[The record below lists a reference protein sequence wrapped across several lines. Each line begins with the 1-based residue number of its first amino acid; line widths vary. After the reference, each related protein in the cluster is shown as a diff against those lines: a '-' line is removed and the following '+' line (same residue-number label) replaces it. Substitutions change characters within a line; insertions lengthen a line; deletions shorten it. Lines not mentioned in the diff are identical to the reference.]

1 MPATFL
7 AFLLYLALWPAG
19 LVAFFGA
26 AGFLFVSKYRRF
38 ARSALIWGLAGAL
51 AIAIPL
57 GWFGL
62 GMIDPRFE
70 DRVFSL
76 LFRPFF
82 AGFSLGILAWYV
94 LRYRTLRR
102 ASAV

>member
-1 MPATFL
+1 MPGTFL
-7 AFLLYLALWPAG
+7 VFLLYLALWPVGIA
-19 LVAFFGA
+19 AFLGA
-26 AGFLFVSKYRRF
+26 AGALFVPKYRRI
-38 ARSALIWGLAGAL
+38 ARSALIWGLVGSL
-51 AIAIPL
+51 AVSVPL
-57 GWFGL
+57 AWLGL

-76 LFRPFF
+76 LFRPSF

-94 LRYRTLRR
+94 LRYRALRR